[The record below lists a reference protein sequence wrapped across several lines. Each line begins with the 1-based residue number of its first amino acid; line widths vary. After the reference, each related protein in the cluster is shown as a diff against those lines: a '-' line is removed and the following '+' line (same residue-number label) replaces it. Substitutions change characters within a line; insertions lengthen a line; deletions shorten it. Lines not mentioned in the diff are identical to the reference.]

1 MFIALVCE
9 ECWKPQLPPYPV
21 RVKRQEAV
29 KLMEAVKIST
39 CLCQVVNM
47 AAGIVNCLYPVVP
60 SKLVPDQLIDYLK
73 TIKYIHEQGS
83 EVKTFPPI
91 GREVETGSYAEP
103 NKLSDADAR

>member
-1 MFIALVCE
+1 VFIALVCE

-60 SKLVPDQLIDYLK
+60 SKVVPDQLIGYLK
-73 TIKYIHEQGS
+73 SIQYIHEHGS
-83 EVKTFPPI
+83 EYGPLL
-91 GREVETGSYAEP
+91 REVESPSYAEL

>member
-60 SKLVPDQLIDYLK
+60 SKVVPDQLIGYLK
-73 TIKYIHEQGS
+73 TIQYIHEQGS
-83 EVKTFPPI
+83 EYGPI
-91 GREVETGSYAEP
+91 GDCVQGSYAEL

>member
-1 MFIALVCE
+1 
-9 ECWKPQLPPYPV
+9 
-21 RVKRQEAV
+21 
-29 KLMEAVKIST
+29 MEAVKIST

-73 TIKYIHEQGS
+73 TIKDIHEQGS
-83 EVKTFPPI
+83 EVEKFGPLH
-91 GREVETGSYAEP
+91 RSVETGSYAEP

>member
-39 CLCQVVNM
+39 CLCQVVNL

-60 SKLVPDQLIDYLK
+60 SKVVPDQLIGYLK
-73 TIKYIHEQGS
+73 TIQYIHEQGS
-83 EVKTFPPI
+83 DVNEFPPL
-91 GREVETGSYAEP
+91 RHDVESERYAEL